1 MGHVS
6 TQQGSTRA
14 RAAIAVRTEHVSC
27 AVCGKDRARPYRE
40 NMYRIGDVRFSLVRC
55 ECGMVYVDPR
65 PDGPSLG
72 LMYADPEY
80 YTEGYNLGVET
91 DNYFERRDE
100 LVQQYEVAARD
111 LVREIGG
118 AGDLLELG
126 SAGGFFLEGAR
137 RAGFRVKG
145 VELSPPA
152 VAYARRELGLE
163 IFEGLLEDAPWPE
176 PSFDVA
182 YADNVL
188 EHTTSPEDVL
198 RKLRRLLR
206 PGGHLIVIVPSYVN
220 SIYFRLMLTA
230 RKLIPER
237 FLGKQLLR
245 ILKFDPD
252 HDGGYPYHILEFDRR
267 ALSTLVTRA
276 GFEIVSAEGSLP
288 MPAHLFKVEHPSL
301 RVRCLRGVF
310 RTMDFCM
317 RRGWLPGARV
327 RLLARAR

>member
-1 MGHVS
+1 MDRVATQPTHAS
-6 TQQGSTRA
+6 TPPP
-14 RAAIAVRTEHVSC
+14 IAVRTEHVRC
-27 AVCGKDRARPYRE
+27 VVCGEDRARPYRE
-40 NMYRIGDVRFSLVRC
+40 NMYRIGATRFSLVRC
-55 ECGMVYVDPR
+55 ACGMVYVDPR

-91 DNYFERRDE
+91 DNYFDRRDE
-100 LVQQYEVAARD
+100 LVAQYETVARD
-111 LVREIGG
+111 LAREIGHS
-118 AGDLLELG
+118 GDMLELG

-152 VAYARRELGLE
+152 VAYSRRELGLE
-163 IFEGLLEDAPWPE
+163 IFEGLLEHAPWSDA
-176 PSFDVA
+176 SFDVA

-188 EHTTSPEDVL
+188 EHTTSPGDVL
-198 RKLRRLLR
+198 RNLRRLLR
-206 PGGHLIVIVPSYVN
+206 PRGHLVVIVPSYVN
-220 SIYFRLMLTA
+220 SIYFRLLLAA
-230 RKLIPER
+230 RKTIPER

-267 ALSTLVTRA
+267 ALTTLVQRA
-276 GFEIVSAEGSLP
+276 GFDIVSCEGSLP
-288 MPAHLFKVEHPSL
+288 LPAHLFKVAQPSL
-301 RVRCLRGVF
+301 RVRLLRAVF
-310 RTMDFCM
+310 RTMDFLM
-317 RRGWLPGARV
+317 RRGILPGARV